1 MGLLLFA
8 WIKLKNCLHEAYR
21 KLKKFIFLACILE
34 WSAFFRDTKA
44 EWQDC
49 QPGHL

>member
-8 WIKLKNCLHEAYR
+8 WIKLKNCLQEAYR
-21 KLKKFIFLACILE
+21 KLKNFIFLACILE